1 MKPALL
7 LSLLLLP
14 TLRLFAHDT
23 WLQSTTPSVLP
34 GEAVVLQ
41 LTSGNGFKGVES
53 GPQPDRVIKS
63 HLRIAGR
70 TLSLTTGERTE
81 KFLTFTGKPTAPG
94 IAGFAVELKPRD
106 LELKPELIEEYFEEI
121 HAEASL
127 RAEWEKVPAP
137 RRWRERYIKS
147 ATTFVRVGDPATD
160 DRTWAQ
166 PAGLSLEIVPQ
177 RDPTRLKAGDLLK
190 VQLLMHGKPLP
201 GLPLGFVADGESHHH
216 VVTTDSNG
224 FAAAPMDHPGRWLV
238 HGTYLTRSA
247 EKNLEWESVFSTLV
261 VDVAAAP

>member
-14 TLRLFAHDT
+14 AFRLSAHDT

-63 HLRIAGR
+63 NLR
-70 TLSLTTGERTE
+70 
-81 KFLTFTGKPTAPG
+81 

-121 HAEASL
+121 HAGASL
-127 RAEWEKVPAP
+127 RAEWEKVPVP

-147 ATTFVRVGDPATD
+147 ATTFVRVGEPAAA
-160 DRTWAQ
+160 DRTWAE

-201 GLPLGFVADGESHHH
+201 GLPLGFVADGERHHH

-224 FAAAPMDHPGRWLV
+224 FAEAPVDHPGRWLV
-238 HGTYLTRSA
+238 HGTYLKRSA